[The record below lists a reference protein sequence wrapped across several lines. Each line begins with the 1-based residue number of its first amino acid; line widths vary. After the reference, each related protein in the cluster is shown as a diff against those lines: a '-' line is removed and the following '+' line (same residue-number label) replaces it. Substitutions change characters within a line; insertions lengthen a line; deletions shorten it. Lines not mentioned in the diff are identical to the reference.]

1 MGDPQTNPLS
11 GYRIK
16 TASDPNPMGD
26 PHQKVS
32 RDTISCV
39 RFLVVLNEGMVKQ
52 PQIVAT
58 IPAINL
64 IYKILSYKQTN

>member
-1 MGDPQTNPLS
+1 
-11 GYRIK
+11 
-16 TASDPNPMGD
+16 MGD

-39 RFLVVLNEGMVKQ
+39 RFLVVLNEGVVKQ

-58 IPAINL
+58 IPAEALEIRTEGQINRKVS
-64 IYKILSYKQTN
+64 KIRENLQK